1 MYCFGDRLN
10 MPELYSEIRN
20 LQASALD
27 NDERCIIT
35 SMKLGDENELKQS
48 RNELQAAQ
56 AELKELR
63 QQIQS
68 FEARVDARLGDLLDQ
83 LIAIRSEISSL
94 NETLQQIREQH
105 LFGKDRISYLGAAP
119 PILRPSRWE
128 ESAQI
133 EKLHQQAVPVVDED
147 TSEAQ
152 NSQLPD
158 IKQLYR
164 LLARRF
170 HPDLA
175 RSDSERL
182 ELNDR
187 MVEINQFYREENLIK
202 LMDLAGMEVPFY
214 LRINQPHKTEQHRIQ
229 LSELDRVQLELR
241 EVQRQITRLSSL
253 PVVQLSLDVKL
264 AQLQGR
270 DLLAEM
276 AVDLKHKLDR
286 KLAERDYL
294 RAEILASDDFDA
306 D

>member
-1 MYCFGDRLN
+1 

-20 LQASALD
+20 LQALALD
-27 NDERCIIT
+27 KDERCIIT
-35 SMKLGDENELKQS
+35 SMKLGDEHELKQS
-48 RNELQAAQ
+48 REELQAAH

-68 FEARVDARLGDLLDQ
+68 FEARVDARLGNLLDQ
-83 LIAIRSEISSL
+83 LTAIRLEISSL
-94 NETLQQIREQH
+94 NEALQQIREQRM
-105 LFGKDRISYLGAAP
+105 FGKDRIRYLGAAP

-128 ESAQI
+128 EPAQI
-133 EKLHQQAVPVVDED
+133 ETLHHQAVPSVDVAS
-147 TSEAQ
+147 SEAQ
-152 NSQLPD
+152 NSPLPD

-182 ELNDR
+182 ALNDR

-202 LMDLAGMEVPFY
+202 LMDLAEMEVPFY
-214 LRINQPHKTEQHRIQ
+214 LRINPPDKTEQHRKQ
-229 LSELDRVQLELR
+229 LSELERVQLELR
-241 EVQRQITRLSSL
+241 EIQQQITRLSSL

-264 AQLQGR
+264 SQLQGC

-294 RAEILASDDFDA
+294 RAEVLASDDIDA